1 MTSKELTRIALSTAL
16 IAVGSFITIPL
27 GPVPFTLQTLFVILA
42 GLYLKPAHA
51 ALSTFLYM
59 IIGLIGVPIFAGFS
73 GGPQSLAS
81 PTFGF
86 IISFIPM
93 AYIIS
98 KMAHGS
104 MDNKKI
110 ISGIIVGVIVSY
122 LIGLIYLKYG
132 LTKLNGVEV
141 PMKEVL
147 SLGFIPFIIP
157 DAAKI
162 LVAIIVYKRTYKY
175 VDDSNNKIESTSYES
190 NTTGNK

>member
-1 MTSKELTRIALSTAL
+1 M
-16 IAVGSFITIPL
+16 
-27 GPVPFTLQTLFVILA
+27 
-42 GLYLKPAHA
+42 
-51 ALSTFLYM
+51 
-59 IIGLIGVPIFAGFS
+59 PIFAGFS

-110 ISGIIVGVIVSY
+110 ISGIVVGVIVSY

-141 PMKEVL
+141 PIKKVL

-157 DAAKI
+157 DLAKI

-175 VDDSNNKIESTSYES
+175 IDDRVIK
-190 NTTGNK
+190 